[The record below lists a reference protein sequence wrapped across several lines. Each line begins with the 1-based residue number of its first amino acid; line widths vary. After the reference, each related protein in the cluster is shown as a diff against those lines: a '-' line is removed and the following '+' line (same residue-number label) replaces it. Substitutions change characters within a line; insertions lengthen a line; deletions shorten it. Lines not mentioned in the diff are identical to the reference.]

1 MINTVEQNTI
11 SITTS
16 LEFSMILG
24 HTHTAALI
32 DCPIPRTVEF
42 LSDIVR
48 LRRMPKQILQQV

>member
-1 MINTVEQNTI
+1 
-11 SITTS
+11 
-16 LEFSMILG
+16 MILG

-32 DCPIPRTVEF
+32 DSPIPRTVEF